1 MSGLVDAFN
10 AIRLLFTENLGLK
23 ASALGIAIL
32 MFSLVHGAEDMER
45 NVYVDVVVQPPPDAK
60 DMILVTEVPDRVR
73 VRLKGSR
80 ARLNAIRQENLPPVD
95 VELKTREE
103 PQYYFEKEVFDLPTG
118 VTVMGVV
125 PPSVVFKWVP
135 RGVRDLPVQLFF
147 DGELRAGL
155 EWASDPEV
163 FPQTIM
169 VEGPR
174 DVVNSMR
181 TVRSMDLDVE
191 ALEEGVVHRE
201 IPLVGAP
208 AYTRFEPQTV
218 LVTLRVQQKM
228 KERVLSPLRV
238 DVEGAVPRSLRP
250 QAVTIRV
257 RGPELLIDEL
267 DPVSVLAI
275 ANVVAAP
282 DDKGTRSVPVEVRG
296 LPDGVELLEAVP
308 ANVTV
313 LLGHSDPR
321 RSSERP

>member
-1 MSGLVDAFN
+1 VSGLVDVLN

-23 ASALGIAIL
+23 ASAFGIAIL

-60 DMILVTEVPDRVR
+60 DMILVTDVPDRVR

-95 VELKTREE
+95 VVLKSRDE

-135 RGVRDLPVQLFF
+135 RAVRDLPVEVFL
-147 DGELRAGL
+147 DGELRDGL

-163 FPQTIM
+163 FPQTVM

-181 TVRSMDLDVE
+181 TVRSMNLDVE

-208 AYTRFEPQTV
+208 AYTSFEPQTV

-228 KERVLSPLRV
+228 KERVIAPLRV
-238 DVEGAVPRSLRP
+238 GAEGLAPRSLRP

-257 RGPELLIDEL
+257 RGPERLVDQL
-267 DPVSVLAI
+267 DPESLLAI
-275 ANVVAAP
+275 VNVVAAP
-282 DDKGTRSVPVEVRG
+282 EDKGARSLPVELRG
-296 LPDGVELLEAVP
+296 LPDGIELLEVIP
-308 ANVTV
+308 STVTV
-313 LLGHSDPR
+313 LLGHSDTH